1 MINNTPILVLFSF
14 FIVTVSFGQRARD
27 QFLKDQMVEQKD
39 QIHFEER
46 ELLKNKIKEV
56 NQQLYN
62 DQISEEEANR
72 LKMQYAKETAQK
84 IDERSLEVEMEVYDQ
99 KVAEAKE
106 KTAVGKS
113 NWEYRR
119 PRRENQSFVSSD
131 AVFGF
136 GLNNLVGNDFNLEE
150 TDYEYIKSLFFEL
163 GWSWKTN
170 LIPDFNY
177 FNVRYGFSFQFN
189 SLSPSENRIF
199 YNNGGQTDLKTF
211 PTTLKR
217 NKLIYTNLVFP
228 IHLELGSRYRQH
240 IIYEED
246 GRVVKQSFNRN
257 SLIFGG
263 GVYGGFNIHHIQRL
277 KSELGKEK
285 EKLNL
290 DFNDLVYG
298 LSGYV
303 SLPRLFTL
311 YGKYDFSPLFK
322 NQLNP
327 QNTISLGIRF
337 DIN

>member
-1 MINNTPILVLFSF
+1 MIYNKSILLLFSF
-14 FIVTVSFGQRARD
+14 FMVTASFAQRARD
-27 QFLKDQMVEQKD
+27 QFLKDQLEEQKD

-72 LKMQYAKETAQK
+72 LKMEYAKETAQK
-84 IDERSLEVEMEVYDQ
+84 IDERSMEVEMELNDQ
-99 KVAEAKE
+99 KETEIK
-106 KTAVGKS
+106 KKNTIKKS

-119 PRRENQSFVSSD
+119 PRRENRSFVSSD
-131 AVFGF
+131 AVFGL

-177 FNVRYGFSFQFN
+177 FNVRYGFSFQIN
-189 SLSPSENRIF
+189 SLSPNDNRIF
-199 YNNGGQTDLKTF
+199 YNNTGQMGLKSY
-211 PTTLKR
+211 PTSLKR

-228 IHLELGSRYRQH
+228 IHLEMGSRYQRFVSYQ
-240 IIYEED
+240 ED
-246 GRVVKQSFNRN
+246 GRIVKQHYNRN

-263 GVYGGFNIHHIQRL
+263 GFYGGFNIHHIQKL

-311 YGKYDFSPLFK
+311 YGKYDLSPLFK